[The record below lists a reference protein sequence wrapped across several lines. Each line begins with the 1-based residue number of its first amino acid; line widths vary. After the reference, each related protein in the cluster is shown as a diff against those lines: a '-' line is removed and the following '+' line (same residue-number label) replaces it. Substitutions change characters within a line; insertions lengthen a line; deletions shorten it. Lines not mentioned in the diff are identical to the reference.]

1 MFKTSPFVSEKVWGY
16 ERWIISTH
24 AAGQSTVL
32 SGDERFNGK
41 PLPAAV
47 GEDYPLLVKVIQA
60 DDTLSVQVHPD
71 DDYARRVE
79 NTYGKTEC
87 WYVLGATPGANLVCG
102 LNKNYTKEELAAA
115 ISGNRLED
123 CLRYVPVEKGDF
135 VFIPAGTVHAIRGGL
150 RLLEVQEPSDI
161 TYRLYD
167 WGRPREIHVEKGL
180 EVTKWDAPDVVKNF
194 DDVFSCDYFTLEK
207 GSAIGSVEITSDVGF
222 MACTSSVGGKKPE
235 TPAVKRGWVSLF
247 ILEGAGTITSCD
259 CTSMSVKA
267 EDTIMFRTDEQLLL
281 TPVPGKRIKYMKIM

>member
-24 AAGQSTVL
+24 EAGQCTVFEGDDRFDGKQL
-32 SGDERFNGK
+32 SD
-41 PLPAAV
+41 AV
-47 GEDYPLLVKVIQA
+47 GSDYPLLVKVIQA

-71 DDYARRVE
+71 DGYARRVE

-87 WYVLGATPGANLVCG
+87 WYVLGATPDASIVYGFNG
-102 LNKNYTKEELAAA
+102 TYTRDELAAV
-115 ISGNRLED
+115 IRNGKLED
-123 CLRYVPVEKGDF
+123 CFRYVPVAKGDF
-135 VFIPAGTVHAIRGGL
+135 VFIPSGTVHAIRGGL

-167 WGRPREIHVEKGL
+167 WGRPREIHVEKAL
-180 EVTKWDAPDVVKNF
+180 DVFKCNAPDVVKHF

-247 ILEGAGTITSCD
+247 ILEGAGTVTSSD
-259 CTSMSVKA
+259 CTSLKVKA

-281 TPVPGKRIKYMKIM
+281 TPVPGKRIRYIKIM

>member
-16 ERWIISTH
+16 ERWILSTH

-32 SGDERFNGK
+32 EGDDRFAGK
-41 PLPAAV
+41 QLSDAV
-47 GEDYPLLVKVIQA
+47 GSDYPLLAKIIQA

-71 DDYARRVE
+71 DEYARCFE
-79 NTYGKTEC
+79 YTSGKSEC
-87 WYVLGATPGANLVCG
+87 WYVLGATSDARIVCG
-102 LNKNYTKEELAAA
+102 LNRNYTKEELAAA
-115 ISGNRLED
+115 INNKKLED
-123 CLRYVPVEKGDF
+123 CLRYILVQKGDF
-135 VFIPAGTVHAIRGGL
+135 VYIPSGTVHAVCGGV

-167 WGRPREIHVEKGL
+167 WGRPREIHVEKAL
-180 EVTKWDAPDVVKNF
+180 DVLKCNAPDVVKQF

-247 ILEGAGTITSCD
+247 ILEGAGTVTSSD
-259 CTSMSVKA
+259 CTSLSVKA

-281 TPVPGKRIKYMKIM
+281 TPVPGKRIRYMKIM